1 MTINKIKTIIVLSVL
16 VALGGAVSM
25 KSNEH
30 NKTLRV
36 AFPVRLKSTAYEP
49 TNINFDY
56 EYIFLEN
63 VFSPLVE
70 ISANG
75 SVEKGVADKVEWS
88 GDELKLTIRD
98 NLKTISG
105 KSITADDVVFS
116 LKRLLVLSGNTHGNF
131 KDIVCPGVDIKSTDE
146 NCPGIRKEGNSVF
159 LNAKGKKSFILPMLG
174 AIDFAVIPK
183 SSVDPLSLK
192 ILDYKE
198 TSGPYAVDSD
208 DGNGNIRLIQ
218 NPHHYFSTN
227 DVAKEVILVPTSV
240 KPEESSLA
248 AFKQGKVDHITTI
261 DATKPEEII
270 NFAQNS
276 LDAELLVTMKIRTL
290 VLVFTQKGES
300 EFNAAERRYIGKN
313 IKAAFSK
320 IYSGVVGTEQRAE
333 FFPNLSEG
341 GLTIEQ
347 QNRFK
352 IELEKELQEPKKE
365 IRLGIIRRGSLD
377 EWANPIKELLPQVNA
392 SLISYIPDFK
402 TDLTPDETPH
412 AFIGF
417 TDTGFMEDIGLISY
431 SLNSGVLGL
440 NKTERAKWL
449 ASYMAIDDKE
459 IRIKKLKEL
468 HFEALARPSI
478 VPLVALSYTALVRKP
493 WKIELSELY
502 ANNQLWRIKLR

>member
-227 DVAKEVILVPTSV
+227 DVAKEVIFVPTSL
-240 KPEESSLA
+240 KILTLL
-248 AFKQGKVDHITTI
+248 HI
-261 DATKPEEII
+261 
-270 NFAQNS
+270 
-276 LDAELLVTMKIRTL
+276 
-290 VLVFTQKGES
+290 
-300 EFNAAERRYIGKN
+300 Y
-313 IKAAFSK
+313 
-320 IYSGVVGTEQRAE
+320 
-333 FFPNLSEG
+333 
-341 GLTIEQ
+341 
-347 QNRFK
+347 
-352 IELEKELQEPKKE
+352 
-365 IRLGIIRRGSLD
+365 
-377 EWANPIKELLPQVNA
+377 
-392 SLISYIPDFK
+392 
-402 TDLTPDETPH
+402 
-412 AFIGF
+412 
-417 TDTGFMEDIGLISY
+417 
-431 SLNSGVLGL
+431 
-440 NKTERAKWL
+440 
-449 ASYMAIDDKE
+449 
-459 IRIKKLKEL
+459 
-468 HFEALARPSI
+468 
-478 VPLVALSYTALVRKP
+478 
-493 WKIELSELY
+493 
-502 ANNQLWRIKLR
+502 